1 MLKKMP
7 VALILFLMLGSVPA
21 GCYRWTK
28 PTPPAKPARKSAS
41 TPTTAAT
48 GPATGTL
55 PAAAKVSMLSP
66 AATDAIDAE
75 HLKKAQK
82 LINGGIAFLLA
93 GRDADGGWSFA
104 AGNVQKPAATA
115 LALKAVVQHPGFD
128 SKSPVID
135 KGFKI
140 LLGYRQKDGGV
151 YDPKQGYRTYTTCT
165 AVMAFAAAKDP
176 RFNSA
181 IRSAELYLRGI
192 QIKPG
197 DKLPDGRI
205 VKAGDAEEG
214 AVGYGKDGE
223 KNLSVLS
230 FWMEAMHDA
239 GVTGDDPA
247 MKGALQFLRMLQNDS
262 EENPRAVAGE
272 GADDGGF
279 VYSLKTSKAGPGP
292 DGKGLRSY
300 GSMTYAAFKSL
311 LYAGVG
317 KDDSR
322 VKSAFNWIR
331 RYWRLDS
338 NPNMPLK
345 QSQEGLYY
353 YYHVFAKAL
362 RAYGEAEITDTKG
375 QKHNWRHELID
386 ALGERVAQDGS
397 WVNDADRW
405 QEGSKVLVTCY
416 AVLALQESLQK

>member
-1 MLKKMP
+1 MVNRMR
-7 VALILFLMLGSVPA
+7 VVLILFLMLGSVPA
-21 GCYRWTK
+21 GCK
-28 PTPPAKPARKSAS
+28 KPAR
-41 TPTTAAT
+41 TQ
-48 GPATGTL
+48 
-55 PAAAKVSMLSP
+55 PAASAAVKELSLPP

-104 AGNVQKPAATA
+104 PGNVQKPAATA
-115 LALKAVVQHPGFD
+115 LALKVIVQHPDFD

-135 KGFKI
+135 KGFKV
-140 LLGYRQKDGGV
+140 LLGYRQNNGGV

-165 AVMAFAAAKDP
+165 AVMALAVAKDP

-181 IRSAELYLRGI
+181 IRTAEKYLRGV

-197 DKLPDGRI
+197 DESPDGRKI
-205 VKAGDAEEG
+205 KPGDPEVG
-214 AVGYGKDGE
+214 GVGYGKSGVP
-223 KNLSVLS
+223 NLSVLS
-230 FWMEAMHDA
+230 FWTDAMHDA
-239 GVTGDDPA
+239 GVAADDPA
-247 MKGALQFLRMLQNDS
+247 MKSALEFLRMLQNDS
-262 EENPRAVAGE
+262 EENPRHIE
-272 GADDGGF
+272 GPDDGGF
-279 VYSLKTSKAGPGP
+279 RYDLKTSKAGPGP
-292 DGKGLRSY
+292 GGKGLRSY

-322 VKSAFNWIR
+322 VKSAFGWIR
-331 RYWRLDS
+331 KHWRLDS

-362 RAYGEAEITDTKG
+362 RAYGEPEITDTKG
-375 QKHNWRHELID
+375 KKHNWRHELID
-386 ALGERVAQDGS
+386 ALGERVAPDGS
-397 WVNDADRW
+397 WVNQADRW

-416 AVLALQESLQK
+416 ATLALQESLQK